1 MSTLGSAF
9 SGPLVA
15 DTGRRDGATQAD
27 RRFPIDA
34 MVTPLNREREHG
46 SMDRGGPLMLVPEHA
61 HTTVR
66 RHGAYA
72 ADRSEALLC
81 VVQMDTSVALSAIP
95 ILHPEQALLVS
106 LGQVAG

>member
-1 MSTLGSAF
+1 
-9 SGPLVA
+9 
-15 DTGRRDGATQAD
+15 
-27 RRFPIDA
+27 
-34 MVTPLNREREHG
+34 
-46 SMDRGGPLMLVPEHA
+46 MLVPEHA

-66 RHGAYA
+66 RHGVYA
-72 ADRSEALLC
+72 ADRSETLLC